1 MNRMKVYGD
10 SRSGNCYK
18 VRLTAAVLGIPLDWD
33 EVDVLS
39 GRTRSAEFLARNPFG
54 KVPVL
59 QLDDGSHLAESN
71 AIISYLAEGSPL
83 LPGGGLARAQVN
95 QWLFWEQYS
104 HEPNIATVRF
114 WRSISPTPEAH
125 AQQIDA
131 RMPAG
136 RHALQMMDDHLQEH
150 DFFAADRYTI
160 ADIALY
166 AYTHVAGDGGF
177 DLRAYPAVQ
186 AWLARVASQPGHV
199 GMDLSAYTFEPL
211 REFPRTRQVD
221 GEGPRRWWHAPDMDL
236 IVWYDAGEH
245 AKPLGFQLCDGPPH
259 RQRSVIW
266 KSEAQ
271 LIRERIDDGEDR
283 DLRPKGTPISVSDG
297 DTDVAAIA
305 ARFKQRGGAVEAPL
319 RDWIV
324 DKLTA
329 AAG

>member
-1 MNRMKVYGD
+1 MKVYGD

-18 VRLTAAVLGIPLDWD
+18 VRLTAAVLGIPIDWD

-39 GRTRSAEFLARNPFG
+39 GRTRSAEFLARNPYG
-54 KVPVL
+54 KIPVL
-59 QLDDGSHLAESN
+59 QLEDGSYLPESN
-71 AIISYLAEGSPL
+71 AIISYLAEGSAL
-83 LPGGGLARAQVN
+83 LPSESLARARVN

-114 WRSISPTPEAH
+114 WRSLSRTPEAH
-125 AQQIDA
+125 ARQIA
-131 RMPAG
+131 QRMPAG
-136 RHALQMMDDHLQEH
+136 RQALQVMDDHLQDR
-150 DFFAADRYTI
+150 DFFAGDGYTI

-177 DLRAYPAVQ
+177 DLRAYPAVE
-186 AWLARVASQPGHV
+186 AWLDRVARQPGHAP
-199 GMDLSAYTFEPL
+199 MDLSAYAFEPL
-211 REFPRTRQVD
+211 REFPRTRQIQ

-236 IVWYDAGEH
+236 IVWYATSKH
-245 AKPLGFQLCDGPPH
+245 AEPVGFQLCDGPPH

-283 DLRPKGTPISVSDG
+283 AARPKGAPISVSDG
-297 DTDVAAIA
+297 DTDVRAIA
-305 ARFKQRGGAVEAPL
+305 DRFQQRGEAVEAPL

-324 DKLTA
+324 GKLSEPA
-329 AAG
+329 A